1 MKYNKKVLTVKEIQ
15 SILQISQK
23 TAYNLV
29 RQALTAGDMFKV
41 IKIGGVYRIPTE
53 PFFITLNISPAVKAC
68 LTKS

>member
-41 IKIGGVYRIPTE
+41 IKIGNRYKIPTE
-53 PFFITLNISPAVKAC
+53 SFLNW
-68 LTKS
+68 LDQMD

>member
-53 PFFITLNISPAVKAC
+53 PFLDW
-68 LTKS
+68 LDQMD

>member
-29 RQALTAGDMFKV
+29 RQALTTGDLFKV
-41 IKIGGVYRIPTE
+41 IKIGNRYKIPTE
-53 PFFITLNISPAVKAC
+53 SFLNW
-68 LTKS
+68 LDQMD

>member
-29 RQALTAGDMFKV
+29 RQALVTGEMFKV
-41 IKIGGVYRIPTE
+41 IKIGNRYKIPTE
-53 PFFITLNISPAVKAC
+53 SFLNW
-68 LTKS
+68 LDQMD

>member
-29 RQALTAGDMFKV
+29 RQALTTGGMFKV

-53 PFFITLNISPAVKAC
+53 SFLNW
-68 LTKS
+68 LDQMD